1 MLSALLARALTSRAF
16 FMSKRRA
23 AAEHVNKR
31 ASRAVEIA
39 GKDLT
44 EENRTIFYDS
54 LESIVA
60 NLRVLSKKDI
70 PE

>member
-1 MLSALLARALTSRAF
+1 M
-16 FMSKRRA
+16 
-23 AAEHVNKR
+23 NKR

-44 EENRTIFYDS
+44 EENRTVFYES

-70 PE
+70 TE

>member
-1 MLSALLARALTSRAF
+1 M
-16 FMSKRRA
+16 
-23 AAEHVNKR
+23 NKR

-44 EENRTIFYDS
+44 EESRTVFYES

-60 NLRVLSKKDI
+60 NLRVLSKKGI

>member
-1 MLSALLARALTSRAF
+1 MAKCPEGLT
-16 FMSKRRA
+16 

-31 ASRAVEIA
+31 VSRAVEIA

-44 EENRTIFYDS
+44 EENRTVFYES
-54 LESIVA
+54 PESIVA
-60 NLRVLSKKDI
+60 NLRVLSKKGI